1 MIDIPIDDPEVRER
15 VAQSQKY
22 DYSIDDGTSDEDDIN
37 QDESEE
43 ESAIDRKEEN
53 QNKKICVDEDRD
65 SEIDNEMS
73 YFDKD
78 KLDGE
83 KLPDGD
89 LVEKYGSLRH
99 KY

>member
-1 MIDIPIDDPEVRER
+1 M
-15 VAQSQKY
+15 
-22 DYSIDDGTSDEDDIN
+22 
-37 QDESEE
+37 
-43 ESAIDRKEEN
+43 
-53 QNKKICVDEDRD
+53 DEDRD